1 MADAKFDMRTTAGRA
16 AVLRAAGAAPHLTP
30 PTAAAPWVNHEHSD
44 RMQIVTINMPRQWVQ
59 VLDAMGDTYTSR
71 SEAIRVAIRDF
82 LLREMGLAA
91 ALEEVAP

>member
-1 MADAKFDMRTTAGRA
+1 MATTPYDMRTAVGRA
-16 AVLRAAGAAPHLTP
+16 AVLRATGTAPHIAP
-30 PTAAAPWVNHEHSD
+30 PTPNTPWVHGEHSD

-59 VLDAMGDTYTSR
+59 ILDAMSDTYTSR

-91 ALEEVAP
+91 ALEEATQ